1 LLVGLSGTASFAA
14 AAVGHLN
21 LLSVAFAVL
30 YVGLGVDFIL
40 HLCLRLDELRR
51 QGRPL
56 EASLVESARGVGS
69 SLVICAITTATG
81 FYSFIPTPFEGVSE
95 LGLISG
101 TGMFVSLVVSLTF
114 LPAMLAVFAPR
125 KIGARPATVAGAE
138 RAARAVSTHP
148 RTVAAACALAAA
160 VTFLGLP
167 AVSFDSNPI
176 HLRDPTSESIVAIE
190 ELAAASEAPLLN
202 VIALAEDR
210 ATAERW
216 QESLSAVPLVRE
228 VRTIDTLVPAEQADK
243 QFVLEDIGLV
253 LGSGFGDIEAL
264 DPDPAGLRA
273 ALAELEGALAD
284 KGELTSAETQ
294 LQTAVVGLLER
305 DAGEAELRTLDA
317 NLRSDLS
324 EQLAE
329 LETGLQATPFGRADL
344 PPELAGRWTSARDE
358 QLIEIVPSENV
369 NDNEAAE
376 RFVDAVRAV
385 VPSATGLP
393 VVHREASA
401 TVVYSFRLALTYA
414 LVMVAALLFVFLR
427 RIVDVLL
434 VIGPIVV
441 AAAATAG
448 VSALLGMPFNF
459 ANIIALPLLVGV
471 GVDNGI
477 HIVHRAHMETSSRG
491 DALGT
496 STSRA
501 VFASGITTIASFGNL
516 AFSPHVG
523 MASMGMLLTLGMV
536 VTMVATLLLLPALL
550 ALRARR

>member
-1 LLVGLSGTASFAA
+1 
-14 AAVGHLN
+14 
-21 LLSVAFAVL
+21 
-30 YVGLGVDFIL
+30 
-40 HLCLRLDELRR
+40 
-51 QGRPL
+51 
-56 EASLVESARGVGS
+56 
-69 SLVICAITTATG
+69 
-81 FYSFIPTPFEGVSE
+81 
-95 LGLISG
+95 
-101 TGMFVSLVVSLTF
+101 
-114 LPAMLAVFAPR
+114 
-125 KIGARPATVAGAE
+125 
-138 RAARAVSTHP
+138 
-148 RTVAAACALAAA
+148 
-160 VTFLGLP
+160 
-167 AVSFDSNPI
+167 
-176 HLRDPTSESIVAIE
+176 
-190 ELAAASEAPLLN
+190 
-202 VIALAEDR
+202 
-210 ATAERW
+210 
-216 QESLSAVPLVRE
+216 LSAVPLVRE

>member
-1 LLVGLSGTASFAA
+1 
-14 AAVGHLN
+14 
-21 LLSVAFAVL
+21 
-30 YVGLGVDFIL
+30 
-40 HLCLRLDELRR
+40 
-51 QGRPL
+51 
-56 EASLVESARGVGS
+56 
-69 SLVICAITTATG
+69 
-81 FYSFIPTPFEGVSE
+81 
-95 LGLISG
+95 
-101 TGMFVSLVVSLTF
+101 
-114 LPAMLAVFAPR
+114 
-125 KIGARPATVAGAE
+125 
-138 RAARAVSTHP
+138 
-148 RTVAAACALAAA
+148 
-160 VTFLGLP
+160 
-167 AVSFDSNPI
+167 
-176 HLRDPTSESIVAIE
+176 
-190 ELAAASEAPLLN
+190 
-202 VIALAEDR
+202 
-210 ATAERW
+210 
-216 QESLSAVPLVRE
+216 
-228 VRTIDTLVPAEQADK
+228 
-243 QFVLEDIGLV
+243 
-253 LGSGFGDIEAL
+253 
-264 DPDPAGLRA
+264 
-273 ALAELEGALAD
+273 
-284 KGELTSAETQ
+284 
-294 LQTAVVGLLER
+294 
-305 DAGEAELRTLDA
+305 
-317 NLRSDLS
+317 
-324 EQLAE
+324 
-329 LETGLQATPFGRADL
+329 
-344 PPELAGRWTSARDE
+344 
-358 QLIEIVPSENV
+358 VPSENV

-477 HIVHRAHMETSSRG
+477 HIVHRAHRETSSRG